1 MKTKIK
7 NRFFTHPLL
16 MLVALILA
24 FIIWLVVTNVSD
36 YKISKTIRDLPVSQE
51 NGDAILKSGKVYNV
65 TDGETT
71 SIIVKG
77 PRSVVENPSANDFI
91 ATADLSKL
99 SVTNTAEIKV
109 TAVDSKV
116 TGRFPSMLWTL

>member
-36 YKISKTIRDLPVSQE
+36 YKI
-51 NGDAILKSGKVYNV
+51 
-65 TDGETT
+65 
-71 SIIVKG
+71 
-77 PRSVVENPSANDFI
+77 
-91 ATADLSKL
+91 
-99 SVTNTAEIKV
+99 
-109 TAVDSKV
+109 
-116 TGRFPSMLWTL
+116 